1 MWQIASVPFTVSF
14 YYNPCYYCCYYC
26 AWLCGSEIP
35 SLPYGVSVRPKEVLL
50 GQTSGFAQLRD
61 WRFRG
66 GECLQLGGHPFPCV
80 PRYTLWLGSSLIS
93 PYGYQKGIHSNFL
106 SSLPQA
112 LWSHHRFFLG
122 TKQFNDLT
130 ILSQQLQWFLISHKL
145 TNNENFFF

>member
-1 MWQIASVPFTVSF
+1 MLSPVSHSSKF
-14 YYNPCYYCCYYC
+14 QNVRIFCCYYCCYYC

-106 SSLPQA
+106 SSLGGKS
-112 LWSHHRFFLG
+112 L
-122 TKQFNDLT
+122 
-130 ILSQQLQWFLISHKL
+130 ILKNLFHSGICGKGMRVAFWNNCLHFPGIWVASKL
-145 TNNENFFF
+145 